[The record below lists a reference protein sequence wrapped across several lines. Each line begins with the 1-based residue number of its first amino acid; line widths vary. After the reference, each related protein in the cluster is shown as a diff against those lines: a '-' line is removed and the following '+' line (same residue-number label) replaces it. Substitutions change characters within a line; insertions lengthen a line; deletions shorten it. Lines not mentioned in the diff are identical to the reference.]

1 VLRNGVWNEEDAAVL
16 VHGDIISIKLGDI
29 VLADARL
36 MDEDPL
42 KIDQSI
48 QAMYLEYYLRF
59 YMGRSGHFRK
69 KLNLPLVLILKALK
83 LPKIV

>member
-42 KIDQSI
+42 KIDQRNSCRVFRRCTWSI
-48 QAMYLEYYLRF
+48 IYDSIWGVVVIF
-59 YMGRSGHFRK
+59 GRS
-69 KLNLPLVLILKALK
+69 
-83 LPKIV
+83 